1 MTEQPMTTL
10 RPRGS
15 ALLLA
20 MIVVLTITI
29 IAIGVVRFAASEVA
43 GATAGARQQ
52 ALASCAEAGR
62 QLLMSR
68 FHALGLAPTA
78 LQALNVPIDGSGGQ
92 TLAVGGHIDTS
103 GVQVSQV
110 TYLPGNAFGPSQS
123 VASADWRIMVNG
135 QGGRPV
141 KVVVHCQDHGDGTPA
156 SGRQLEVEFG
166 VRFGL

>member
-1 MTEQPMTTL
+1 MNGPMTTL
-10 RPRGS
+10 RQRGS
-15 ALLLA
+15 SLLLA

-43 GATAGARQQ
+43 GATAGSRQQ

-68 FHALGLAPTA
+68 FHALGMSPTS
-78 LQALNVPIDGSGGQ
+78 LQALNVPMDGSGGQ

-110 TYLPGNAFGPSQS
+110 SYLPGNSFGPPQG
-123 VASADWRIMVNG
+123 VAGIGYRLMLIG